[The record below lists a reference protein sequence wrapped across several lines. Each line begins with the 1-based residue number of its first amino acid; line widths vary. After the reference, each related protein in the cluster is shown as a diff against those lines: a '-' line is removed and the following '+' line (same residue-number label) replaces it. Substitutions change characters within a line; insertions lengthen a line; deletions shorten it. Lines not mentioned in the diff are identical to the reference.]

1 MYVYIYIYHIYYR
14 DRSQIWMVTG
24 YFSFWGCSGDI
35 PTGYNNT
42 YVYVYIHISI
52 YIQEKKKKKTGL
64 GAAG

>member
-1 MYVYIYIYHIYYR
+1 
-14 DRSQIWMVTG
+14 MVTG

-52 YIQEKKKKKTGL
+52 HTRKKEEEPV
-64 GAAG
+64 